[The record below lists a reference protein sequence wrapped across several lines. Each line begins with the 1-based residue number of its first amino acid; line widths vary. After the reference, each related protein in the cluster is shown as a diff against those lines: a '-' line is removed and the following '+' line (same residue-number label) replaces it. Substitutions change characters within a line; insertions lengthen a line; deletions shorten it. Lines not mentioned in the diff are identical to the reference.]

1 MLSGLNATDKIE
13 FSTNADFA
21 LTTHA
26 GTGNDYASRVIFFG
40 VKLTDEALSG
50 NTGGDNTGG
59 DNTGGDNTGGD
70 NTDVKTV
77 SVAEFLATVEGDTAT
92 YQLTGKITGTYNTD
106 YGNFYLKDATGEVLI
121 YGLYKDGEKCY
132 TALGL
137 TDGDTITVQGVRGFY
152 NSAVQ
157 MKNAEYVSHQ
167 PDTTPRIV
175 KVTPSSMSFNAEG
188 GSNTITVTTAGEGGT
203 LAATS
208 DADWATVSVADNVV
222 TIATS
227 AHEGEEVRSAT
238 ITITYGD
245 TSATVNIEQAAPL
258 AEGVEAWVMVTD
270 ASTLAAGDQVVI
282 VATDSNAAMSTNQNN
297 NRGQA
302 TITKSANTVVIN
314 NEVQIFTLEAGTVA
328 NTWAFKA
335 GDTGY
340 LYASSSSSNHLKTGT
355 LNEHASW
362 SIAIEASGVATVKSQ
377 GGASRNW
384 MRHNESSSL
393 FSCYASGQKDIAIYK
408 LTK

>member
-1 MLSGLNATDKIE
+1 
-13 FSTNADFA
+13 
-21 LTTHA
+21 
-26 GTGNDYASRVIFFG
+26 
-40 VKLTDEALSG
+40 
-50 NTGGDNTGG
+50 
-59 DNTGGDNTGGD
+59 
-70 NTDVKTV
+70 
-77 SVAEFLATVEGDTAT
+77 
-92 YQLTGKITGTYNTD
+92 
-106 YGNFYLKDATGEVLI
+106 
-121 YGLYKDGEKCY
+121 
-132 TALGL
+132 
-137 TDGDTITVQGVRGFY
+137 
-152 NSAVQ
+152 
-157 MKNAEYVSHQ
+157 AEYVSHEVN
-167 PDTTPRIV
+167 TTPRIV
-175 KVTPSSMSFNAEG
+175 KVTPSSLSFSAEG

-222 TIATS
+222 TVATS

-245 TSATVNIEQAAPL
+245 TSATVTIEQAAPL
-258 AEGVEAWVMVTD
+258 AEGAEAWVMVTD

-282 VATDSNAAMSTNQNN
+282 VATDSNAAMSTNQKSN

-302 TITKSANTVVIN
+302 TITKSANTVTIN

-340 LYASSSSSNHLKTGT
+340 LFASSSSSNHLKTGS
-355 LNEHASW
+355 LNDHASW
-362 SIAIEASGVATVKSQ
+362 SIEIDGSGVATVKSQ

-393 FSCYASGQKDIAIYK
+393 FACYASGQKDIAIYK